1 MKLRRTIAILAF
13 SLSSVF
19 CQAQDW
25 EMVSEEFSQVVQRLY
40 HDPASDLFFI
50 TGAFGY
56 LGNEQVGGIVTY
68 NGEEYTS
75 YGCGYDCNEPFSDY
89 VLGPRT
95 PICTLRDT
103 LYMSGIQVTNTFYI
117 DTLFNNIPDTRGVMR
132 YANGEFSSM
141 DVSFQNNELGSN
153 IMTQYVIEDSLY
165 VFANHRG
172 LIADFEGFGGA
183 AYKNYEWVPFEQPGC
198 GEESAVAGILSYN
211 DELYIIGSFASCPG
225 EAPMNEI
232 LKWNGEE
239 WIIVGPPLV
248 SPYSGAAR
256 QMLKYQEE
264 LYVRGPFFRSNG
276 NAGECIMKWNGEEWS
291 DLGTGLG
298 AFGLNNVNNM
308 VIMNS
313 ELYVSGRFEEVG
325 GIPAHNLAKW
335 DGNQWCALEHD
346 FTNTYIRTIGVYQNE
361 LYVYASTEEYSRR
374 LWKWTGTAE
383 TCSEEFNSISEQNKP
398 SSLTLYPNPASDL
411 LTITL
416 PKQLH
421 GSGTIS
427 ITDGLGRTVEEFTE
441 EIQAGSQITIAT
453 LNLPI
458 GLYTLK
464 FRHEEGVYAAR
475 FVKE

>member
-25 EMVSEEFSQVVQRLY
+25 EMVSEEFSQAVNQLF
-40 HDPASDLFFI
+40 HDPGSDLFFI
-50 TGAFGY
+50 GGAFGY
-56 LGNEQVGGIVTY
+56 LGDEHVGGIVSY
-68 NGEEYTS
+68 DGEEYYT
-75 YGCGYDCNEPFSDY
+75 YGCGYDCSEPFTDIVS
-89 VLGPRT
+89 GAFSAM
-95 PICTLRDT
+95 CSLRDT
-103 LYMSGIQVTNTFYI
+103 LYLKGISTTSIFSI
-117 DTLFNNIPDTRGVMR
+117 DSMFNNTPNTLVVMR
-132 YANGEFSSM
+132 FVNDEFSSM
-141 DVSFQNNELGSN
+141 DISFENNELSSN
-153 IMTQYVIEDSLY
+153 IMSTYSIDEDLY
-165 VFANHRG
+165 VFATHSG
-172 LIADFEGFGGA
+172 TVAGFEGFGGA
-183 AYKNYEWVPFEQPGC
+183 KYSGFEWTPYEVPGCEELSGVGGLINYE
-198 GEESAVAGILSYN
+198 
-211 DELYIIGSFASCPG
+211 DHLYICGSFVSCPG
-225 EAPMNEI
+225 EQPVND
-232 LKWNGEE
+232 
-239 WIIVGPPLV
+239 
-248 SPYSGAAR
+248 
-256 QMLKYQEE
+256 
-264 LYVRGPFFRSNG
+264 
-276 NAGECIMKWNGEEWS
+276 IMRWNGEEWS

-298 AFGLNNVNNM
+298 VFGLNNVNDM

-335 DGNQWCALEHD
+335 DGNQWCAIEHD

-361 LYVYASTEEYSRR
+361 LYVYASTEEFSSR

-383 TCSEEFNSISEQNKP
+383 TCSEEFNSISEQREP
-398 SSLTLYPNPASDL
+398 ESLTLYPNPASDL

-416 PKQLH
+416 PKQFD